1 VKDSLFLKKHP
12 VESEYISTEETM
24 IINSSDIT
32 LAATHSKVQ
41 VHEKSEEL
49 TVLAGSMAPKHEG
62 EDDRISLTD
71 KARDLSNT
79 YEGASEIRKIRA
91 GRNRGRKLGLIKN
104 LLEEFTGQKIKIKDL
119 RHWMEKIK
127 DHDDDDDHDDHDKHR
142 KTHKHDHHRH
152 HMAWGINYNMRET
165 YYERQD
171 LDFNAGGVIRTA
183 DGREITFSLDLMMS
197 RKYMSEQ
204 DISVTAA
211 GIGRG
216 PVIVDFQ
223 GQASELMNA
232 EFNFGVETED
242 EGESETVSYLSLG
255 NGLLTIDMNNDGV
268 TDSTNEL
275 FGTATGNG
283 FAELAAYDQD
293 GNNWIDENDA
303 VFSQLRLW
311 NQGTE
316 DNAVLNGLLDQ
327 NIGAIYLGNVDTPFD
342 LKDSQNTLLGQ
353 VEKSGVY
360 LSEDGTPGT
369 IQQLSLIV

>member
-1 VKDSLFLKKHP
+1 
-12 VESEYISTEETM
+12 
-24 IINSSDIT
+24 
-32 LAATHSKVQ
+32 
-41 VHEKSEEL
+41 
-49 TVLAGSMAPKHEG
+49 
-62 EDDRISLTD
+62 
-71 KARDLSNT
+71 
-79 YEGASEIRKIRA
+79 
-91 GRNRGRKLGLIKN
+91 
-104 LLEEFTGQKIKIKDL
+104 
-119 RHWMEKIK
+119 
-127 DHDDDDDHDDHDKHR
+127 
-142 KTHKHDHHRH
+142 
-152 HMAWGINYNMRET
+152 MAWGINYNMRET

-183 DGREITFSLDLMMS
+183 DGREINFSLDLMMS

-204 DISVTAA
+204 DISVTTES
-211 GIGRG
+211 IGRD

-223 GQASELMNA
+223 GKASELTNA
-232 EFNFGVETED
+232 EFNFGVENED

-293 GNNWIDENDA
+293 GNNWIDENDT
-303 VFSQLRLW
+303 VFNQLQLWSQDAE
-311 NQGTE
+311 G
-316 DNAVLNGLLDQ
+316 NAILNGLLDQ